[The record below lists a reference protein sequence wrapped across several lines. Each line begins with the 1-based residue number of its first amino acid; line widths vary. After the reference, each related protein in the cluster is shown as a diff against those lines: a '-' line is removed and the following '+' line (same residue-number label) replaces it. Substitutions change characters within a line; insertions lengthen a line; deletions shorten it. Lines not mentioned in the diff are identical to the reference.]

1 MKYVLYGSERE
12 KREKSGAVLGH
23 VTCAETT
30 EVLVEIESTNRIAG
44 GNLNIHLHQSASSGP
59 VVALTTE

>member
-1 MKYVLYGSERE
+1 MAARGGEGE

-30 EVLVEIESTNRIAG
+30 EVLDEIESTNRIAG
-44 GNLNIHLHQSASSGP
+44 GNLNIHLDQSAPSGP
-59 VVALTTE
+59 AVALTTE